1 MALADFACAE
11 LAGARRMNV
20 LDEQTRSLWMDEK
33 PFDAPQLSNSV
44 TADVAVVGAG
54 IAGLSCAYELAKLGR
69 SVVVVDRGA
78 IGGGMTLRTTAHLAS
93 ACDDFYTEVE
103 NRRGEK
109 QARLLY
115 QSLAASIDRMEEIQ
129 RSEKIDCD
137 FQRVDGFWVLAPGC
151 PESRLDEELDACKR
165 LGIPAE
171 NCTERTAIHE
181 AAISRSLRFPRQA
194 RVNPAKY
201 IRGLAAAVR
210 KHGGQLFANTSVTQV
225 TPDSSKVRFKTH
237 EGYEI
242 VADHAVVATNSPVHL
257 KLALHSKQAP
267 YRTYAI
273 AALLPKGALKDALY
287 WDTLDPYHYVRLQPL
302 SDKEEIVIVG
312 GEDHK
317 CGEADDGEARFAAL
331 ESWTRTHLPN
341 LGAVT
346 HRWSG
351 QVLEPV
357 DFVGFVGRSPDSK
370 RIFLATG
377 DSGQGITNGAVA
389 GILIR
394 DLIATGSSPSTE
406 LYDPGRKIPTSLG
419 DYVSENLTT
428 VANFAEYLTAS
439 GVSSA
444 EQLKPGEGRI
454 FRSGMSKLAA
464 CRDEQGNLHVRS
476 ASCTHMG
483 CIVHWNSTEQCWDC
497 PCHGSQFA
505 PDGTALNGPAA
516 SALSP
521 AGT

>member
-1 MALADFACAE
+1 
-11 LAGARRMNV
+11 MNV
-20 LDEQTRSLWMDEK
+20 LDEQTRSLWMDDK
-33 PFDAPQLSNSV
+33 PFNAPSLSNLV

-93 ACDDFYTEVE
+93 ACDDLYTEVE
-103 NRRGEK
+103 KMRGEK

-129 RSEKIDCD
+129 RGEKINCD
-137 FQRVDGFWVLAPGC
+137 FQRVDGYWVLAPGC
-151 PESRLDEELDACKR
+151 PESRLDEELDTCKR

-171 NCTERTAIHE
+171 NCTQQTVIHD
-181 AAISRSLRFPRQA
+181 AAISRSVRFPRQA
-194 RVNPAKY
+194 RVHPGKY
-201 IRGLAAAVR
+201 VRGLADAVR
-210 KHGGQLFANTSVTQV
+210 KNNARLFANTCVSELA
-225 TPDSSKVRFKTH
+225 PESGKVRLKTS
-237 EGYEI
+237 EGHKI
-242 VADHAVVATNSPVHL
+242 TADYAVVATNSPVHL
-257 KLALHSKQAP
+257 QLALHSKQAP

-273 AALLPKGALKDALY
+273 AAKLPKGALNDALY

-302 SDKEEIVIVG
+302 SESENIVVVG

-317 CGEADDGEARFAAL
+317 SGEADDGERRFSAL
-331 ESWTRTHLPN
+331 EEWTRARLPN

-357 DFVGFVGRSPDSK
+357 DYVGFVGQSPDSE
-370 RIFLATG
+370 RVFLVTG

-394 DLIATGSSPSTE
+394 DLIAKGASPWAE
-406 LYDPGRKIPTSLG
+406 LYEPSRKIPTSLG
-419 DYVSENLTT
+419 EYVSENLTA
-428 VANFAEYLTAS
+428 VANFAEYLSAS

-444 EQLKPGEGRI
+444 ESLKPGEGRV
-454 FRSGMSKLAA
+454 FRSGMSKVAA
-464 CRDEQGNLHVRS
+464 SRDNRGRLHVRS

-483 CIVHWNSTEQCWDC
+483 CIVHWNSIEQCWDC

-516 SALSP
+516 TALSP
-521 AGT
+521 AES

>member
-1 MALADFACAE
+1 
-11 LAGARRMNV
+11 MNV

-33 PFDAPQLSNSV
+33 SFDAPSLSNSV
-44 TADVAVVGAG
+44 TADVTIVGAG

-69 SVVVVDRGA
+69 SVVIVDRGE

-93 ACDDFYTEVE
+93 ACDDLYTEIE
-103 NRRGEK
+103 KTRGHE

-115 QSLAASIDRMEEIQ
+115 QSLAASIDRIEEIQ
-129 RSEKIDCD
+129 RAEHIGCD
-137 FQRVDGFWVLAPGC
+137 FARVDGYWVLAPDC

-171 NCTERTAIHE
+171 NCTERTAVHT
-181 AAISRSLRFPRQA
+181 ADISRSLRFPRQA

-201 IRGLAAAVR
+201 VSGLADAVR
-210 KHGGQLFANTSVTQV
+210 KNVGKLFANTCATEIA
-225 TPDSSKVRFKTH
+225 PDGNKVRVKTAEGH
-237 EGYEI
+237 EI
-242 VADHAVVATNSPVHL
+242 TADYCIVATNSPVHL
-257 KLALHSKQAP
+257 QLALHSKQAP

-273 AALLPKGALKDALY
+273 AAKLPKGALMDALY
-287 WDTLDPYHYVRLQPL
+287 WDTLDPYHYVRLQPF
-302 SDKEEIVIVG
+302 SDGEDVLIVG

-317 CGEADDGEARFAAL
+317 SGEADDGEGRFAAL
-331 ESWTRTHLPN
+331 ESWTRTRLPK

-357 DFVGFVGRSPDSK
+357 DYVGFVGRSPDSE
-370 RIFLATG
+370 RVFLVTG

-394 DLIATGSSPSTE
+394 DLIVQRASSWTD
-406 LYDPGRKIPTSLG
+406 LYDPGRKIAASLG
-419 DYVSENLTT
+419 EFISENLTPI
-428 VANFAEYLTAS
+428 ANFAEYLIAS

-444 EQLKPGEGRI
+444 EALRPGEGRV
-454 FRSGMSKLAA
+454 FRSGMSKVAA
-464 CRDEQGNLHVRS
+464 CRDRQGRLHVHS
-476 ASCTHMG
+476 ASCTHLG

-516 SALSP
+516 TALSP
-521 AGT
+521 VES

>member
-1 MALADFACAE
+1 
-11 LAGARRMNV
+11 MNV
-20 LDEQTRSLWMDEK
+20 LDEQTRSLWMDAK
-33 PFDAPQLSNSV
+33 PFDAPPLSNSV
-44 TADVAVVGAG
+44 TADVAIVGAG
-54 IAGLSCAYELAKLGR
+54 IAGLSSAYELAKLGR

-93 ACDDFYTEVE
+93 ACDDLYTEIE
-103 NRRGEK
+103 KTRGEK

-115 QSLAASIDRMEEIQ
+115 QSLAASIDRIEEIQ

-137 FQRVDGFWVLAPGC
+137 FQRVDGFWVLAPRC

-171 NCTERTAIHE
+171 NSTERTAIHE
-181 AAISRSLRFPRQA
+181 ANISRSVRFPRQA
-194 RVNPAKY
+194 RVNPGKY
-201 IRGLAAAVR
+201 VRGLAEAVR
-210 KHGGQLFANTSVTQV
+210 KHGGQLFANTCVTEV
-225 TPDSSKVRFKTH
+225 KPDSSKVRLKTA
-237 EGYEI
+237 EGNEI

-257 KLALHSKQAP
+257 QLALHSKQAP

-273 AALLPKGALKDALY
+273 AAKLPKGTLNDALY

-302 SDKEEIVIVG
+302 SDKEDIVIVG

-317 CGEADDGEARFAAL
+317 SGEADDGETRFAAL
-331 ESWTRTHLPN
+331 ESWTRSRLPK

-357 DFVGFVGRSPDSK
+357 DYVGFVGRSPDSE
-370 RIFLATG
+370 RVFLVTG

-394 DLIATGSSPSTE
+394 DLIASGASPWTE
-406 LYDPGRKIPTSLG
+406 LYDPSRKIPTSLG
-419 DYVSENLTT
+419 EYVSENLTA

-439 GVSSA
+439 GVSAAAS
-444 EQLKPGEGRI
+444 LKPGEGGV
-454 FRSGMSKLAA
+454 FRSGTSKVAA
-464 CRDEQGNLHVRS
+464 CRDKQGRLHVRS

-483 CIVHWNSTEQCWDC
+483 CVVHWNTTEQCWDC

-521 AGT
+521 AES

>member
-1 MALADFACAE
+1 
-11 LAGARRMNV
+11 MNV

-33 PFDAPQLSNSV
+33 SIAAPSLPKSV
-44 TADVAVVGAG
+44 SADVAIVGAG

-69 SVVVVDRGA
+69 TVVVVDRGT

-93 ACDDFYTEVE
+93 ACDDLYTEIE
-103 NRRGEK
+103 KMRGHE

-115 QSLAASIDRMEEIQ
+115 QSLAASIDRIEQIQ
-129 RSEKIDCD
+129 RTEQIDCD
-137 FQRVDGFWVLAPGC
+137 FARVDGYWVLAPDC

-165 LGIPAE
+165 LGIPVE
-171 NCTERTAIHE
+171 NCTERTAIH
-181 AAISRSLRFPRQA
+181 AANISRSVRFPRQA

-201 IRGLAAAVR
+201 VAGLAAAVR
-210 KHGGQLFANTSVTQV
+210 KNGGQLFANTCVTEIA
-225 TPDSSKVRFKTH
+225 PDANKVRVKTTESH
-237 EGYEI
+237 EI
-242 VADHAVVATNSPVHL
+242 TADYVVVATNSPVHL
-257 KLALHSKQAP
+257 QLALHSKQAP

-273 AALLPKGALKDALY
+273 AAKLPKGALTDALY
-287 WDTLDPYHYVRLQPL
+287 WDTLDPYHYVRLQPF
-302 SDKEEIVIVG
+302 SDAEDLVIVG

-317 CGEADDGEARFAAL
+317 SGEADDGEARFAAL
-331 ESWTRTHLPN
+331 ETWTRTRLPN

-357 DFVGFVGRSPDSK
+357 DYVGFVGRSPDSE
-370 RIFLATG
+370 RVFLATG

-394 DLIATGSSPSTE
+394 DLIANGSSPWAE
-406 LYDPGRKIPTSLG
+406 LYEPSRKIATSLG
-419 DYVSENLTT
+419 EFVSENLTPI
-428 VANFAEYLTAS
+428 ANFAEYLTAS
-439 GVSSA
+439 GVLSA
-444 EQLKPGEGRI
+444 ESLKPGEGRV
-454 FRSGMSKLAA
+454 FRSGMSKVAA
-464 CRDEQGNLHVRS
+464 CRDKEGRLHVRS

-516 SALSP
+516 TALS
-521 AGT
+521 AAET

>member
-1 MALADFACAE
+1 
-11 LAGARRMNV
+11 MNV
-20 LDEQTRSLWMDEK
+20 LDEQTRSLWMDEET
-33 PFDAPQLSNSV
+33 FDGPSLSNSL
-44 TADVAVVGAG
+44 TADVAIVGAG

-93 ACDDFYTEVE
+93 ACDDLYTEVE
-103 NRRGEK
+103 KTRGEE

-115 QSLAASIDRMEEIQ
+115 ESLAASIDRIEDIQ
-129 RSEKIDCD
+129 RSEKINCD
-137 FQRVDGFWVLAPGC
+137 FQRVDGYWVLAPGC

-171 NCTERTAIHE
+171 NSTERTAFHE
-181 AAISRSLRFPRQA
+181 AAISRSVRFPRQA

-201 IRGLAAAVR
+201 VRGLSEAVR
-210 KHGGQLFANTSVTQV
+210 KHGGQLFANTCVTEV
-225 TPDSSKVRFKTH
+225 TPDSNKVRLKTADGH
-237 EGYEI
+237 EI
-242 VADHAVVATNSPVHL
+242 VADHAIVATNSPVHL
-257 KLALHSKQAP
+257 QLALHSKQAP

-273 AALLPKGALKDALY
+273 AAKLPKGALKDALY
-287 WDTLDPYHYVRLQPL
+287 WDTLDPYHYVRLQPF
-302 SDKEEIVIVG
+302 SDADDVVIVG

-317 CGEADDGEARFAAL
+317 SGEADDGEARFAAL
-331 ESWTRTHLPN
+331 EAWARTRLPN
-341 LGAVT
+341 LGEVT

-357 DFVGFVGRSPDSK
+357 DYVGFVGRSPDSE
-370 RIFLATG
+370 RVFLATG

-394 DLIATGSSPSTE
+394 DLIVQGAGPWAK
-406 LYDPGRKIPTSLG
+406 LYDPARKIPASLG
-419 DYVSENLTT
+419 EYISENLTPI
-428 VANFAEYLTAS
+428 ANFTEYLTAS
-439 GVSSA
+439 GLSSA
-444 EQLKPGEGRI
+444 ESLKPGEGAL
-454 FRSGMSKLAA
+454 FRSGTSKVAA
-464 CRDEQGNLHVRS
+464 CRDKQGRLHVRS

-516 SALSP
+516 TALS
-521 AGT
+521 AIES